1 MAKIYNF
8 DSGRLVANYR
18 NIVSFNLDIRKPIT
32 QIYGDSATGKT
43 LLVNFIRNEKRNS
56 KFNAGGINDLSNI
69 FVFDDIITESDLSDI
84 KNSLIVIDRCD
95 LILSLNIVDFIV
107 EDKSNNYLLFSRTS
121 LPLGLSP
128 NYYGEFIHD
137 FDNNIIISYKYSEV
151 SWF

>member
-43 LLVNFIRNEKRNS
+43 LLVNFIKNEKRNS

-69 FVFDDIITESDLSDI
+69 FVFDDIVTESDLSDI

-95 LILSLNIVDFIV
+95 LILSLTIVDFIV

-128 NYYGEFIHD
+128 NYYGEFVHD

>member
-43 LLVNFIRNEKRNS
+43 LLVNFIKNEKRNS

-69 FVFDDIITESDLSDI
+69 FVFDDIVTESNLSDI

-128 NYYGEFIHD
+128 NYYGEFVHD

>member
-56 KFNAGGINDLSNI
+56 KFNAGSINDLSNI
-69 FVFDDIITESDLSDI
+69 FVFDDIVTESDLSDI

-128 NYYGEFIHD
+128 NYYGEFVHD

>member
-43 LLVNFIRNEKRNS
+43 LLVNFIKNEKRNS

-69 FVFDDIITESDLSDI
+69 FVFDDIVTESDLSDI

-128 NYYGEFIHD
+128 NYYGEFVHD

>member
-43 LLVNFIRNEKRNS
+43 LLVNFIRNEKKNS

-69 FVFDDIITESDLSDI
+69 FVFDDIVTESDLSDI

>member
-1 MAKIYNF
+1 MVKIYNF

-69 FVFDDIITESDLSDI
+69 FVFDDIVTESDLSDI

-128 NYYGEFIHD
+128 NYYGEFVHD

>member
-18 NIVSFNLDIRKPIT
+18 NIVSFSLDIRKPIT

-56 KFNAGGINDLSNI
+56 KFNAGSINDLSNI
-69 FVFDDIITESDLSDI
+69 FVFDDIVTESDLFDI

-128 NYYGEFIHD
+128 NYYGEFVHD

>member
-56 KFNAGGINDLSNI
+56 KFNAGSINDLSNI
-69 FVFDDIITESDLSDI
+69 FVFDDIVTESDLFDI

-128 NYYGEFIHD
+128 NYYGEFVHD

>member
-128 NYYGEFIHD
+128 NYYGEFVHD